1 MAKKNGL
8 KDLDIRI
15 KLPWKEDPKKAHRL
29 YKQITRSDEPE
40 QVIKRLKKSYEL

>member
-15 KLPWKEDPKKAHRL
+15 KLPWVDDPREARRL
-29 YKQITRSDEPE
+29 YMQITRSKEPE
-40 QVIKRLKKSYEL
+40 LTIKKLKNDGKL